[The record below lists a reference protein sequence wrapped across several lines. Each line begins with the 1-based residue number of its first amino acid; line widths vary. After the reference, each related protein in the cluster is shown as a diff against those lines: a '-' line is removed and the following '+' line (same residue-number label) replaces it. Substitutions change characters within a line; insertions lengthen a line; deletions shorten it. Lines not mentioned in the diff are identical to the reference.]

1 MPGSI
6 KKVEDILEVLQDA
19 CVRKELLILVTP
31 FLRFES
37 GFLGIQDHEV
47 HVQASM
53 SREDALY
60 GLQSPELRIRFP
72 HGLGFYEA
80 QTRLLGLGMFQ
91 NRRSLRLALPRL
103 VEENDQRVAYRVERV
118 GRIPVTYATRH
129 NTFHTAALADISV
142 TGARLHAD
150 RDLDPEVCAPGEQI
164 LLTVPVSDTL
174 RFDAGAVVR
183 HTRLRTMGVE
193 FAPPLPQSVLEPL
206 SRWVFLKREEERE
219 RIARRLEMGLPDVA
233 RPEANLPARGIILLS
248 HDGDLEVSLAEI
260 LAVVQPLSRLTPS
273 AQALK
278 AGLASHPVLV
288 ILHMNALD
296 LDSRRH
302 AKVLAELLLHR
313 APLLLLGTGLEGG
326 ELYDFSG
333 ELKAVGAFA
342 WTAARGPFFQRLV
355 QGIIR
360 RHRSGGESPMAPRES
375 WDGTHA

>member
-1 MPGSI
+1 MPGTI
-6 KKVEDILEVLQDA
+6 KKVEAILEILQEA
-19 CVRKELLILVTP
+19 CARKELLILVTP

-37 GFLGIQDHEV
+37 GFLGIQGHEI

-60 GLQSPELRIRFP
+60 GLQAEDLRFRFP

-80 QTRLLGLGMFQ
+80 KTRLLGLGLYQ
-91 NRRSLRLALPRL
+91 NRRTLRLAVPNQ

-118 GRIPVTYATRH
+118 GRVAVTCATRY
-129 NTFHTAALADISV
+129 NTFFTAALADISV

-164 LLTVPVSDTL
+164 LLTVPVSDVL
-174 RFDAGAVVR
+174 RLDAGAVVR
-183 HTRLRTMGVE
+183 HTRLRTMGVQ

-233 RPEANLPARGIILLS
+233 RPEASLPARGIVLLS
-248 HDGDLEVSLAEI
+248 ADGDLEACLVETLAE
-260 LAVVQPLSRLTPS
+260 VQPLTRLNPS
-273 AQALK
+273 VPALLE
-278 AGLASHPVLV
+278 GLASHPVLV
-288 ILHMNALD
+288 ILHLNALD
-296 LDSRRH
+296 LDSRRR

-313 APLLLLGTGLEGG
+313 APLLLLGSGLEGG

-342 WTAARGPFFQRLV
+342 WTPARGPFFQRLV